1 MGESIREWFDALI
14 YALQADKGMFWA
26 AVCGGIIVLCALL
39 SLLRRVIC
47 RRSKEKYAP
56 ESKSKFCGEATGE
69 TYPQWTHMVSP
80 SGNKSIAFIPVEQDE
95 AGEGEG
101 DFLTLAEKISGC
113 GDLLPETLVQRIKKR
128 NPYSL
133 AEIVAAW
140 PNCSPL
146 LRKQLTTLVDEQQ
159 MMSLYLRKILNE
171 VQSPQVFF
179 QAWPLFG
186 SEALLESMVELL
198 GNRDEKL
205 QMTGVKLLSTIKDP
219 RTAPPLAMAL
229 MQPARYLPARV
240 ADVFVALGKD
250 GARLLVYLLP
260 EVDGENKIRVLQVL
274 GQMRVAYPA
283 DNVIVCL
290 QDANPAMR
298 VAAVE
303 ALGANPSLSNVSSLS
318 IAVDDENAKVRAA
331 VAKALG
337 EKGDLAAEEWLTALS
352 RDDDWVVAAT
362 AKEALANLKS
372 DQRRFTL

>member
-1 MGESIREWFDALI
+1 MLK
-14 YALQADKGMFWA
+14 Q
-26 AVCGGIIVLCALL
+26 
-39 SLLRRVIC
+39 
-47 RRSKEKYAP
+47 
-56 ESKSKFCGEATGE
+56 
-69 TYPQWTHMVSP
+69 
-80 SGNKSIAFIPVEQDE
+80 
-95 AGEGEG
+95 
-101 DFLTLAEKISGC
+101 TLAEKISGC
-113 GDLLPETLVQRIKKR
+113 GDLLPATLVQRIKKR

-274 GQMRVAYPA
+274 GQMRVTYPA